1 MVQKWSSQEEKLHVW
16 QNLMDTSVLETPT
29 VGRALKGR
37 EVAALEKL
45 DLRCSGVS

>member
-16 QNLMDTSVLETPT
+16 QNMMDTNSR
-29 VGRALKGR
+29 RALKGR

-45 DLRCSGVS
+45 DPRCSGVS